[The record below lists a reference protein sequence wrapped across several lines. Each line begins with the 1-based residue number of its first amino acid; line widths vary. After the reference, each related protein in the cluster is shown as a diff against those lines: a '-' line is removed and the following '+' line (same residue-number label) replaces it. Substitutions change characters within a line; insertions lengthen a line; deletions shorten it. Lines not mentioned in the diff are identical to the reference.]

1 MARIKCPECG
11 KEVSDKAKVCPNC
24 AYPIA
29 ELNSSKLYST
39 YQNKNDSSSKEF
51 DLGQIAVC
59 ILLVIVVFAIFISI
73 MSQAASLG
81 AGPYIIW
88 FIIWMIYA
96 FICGIVA
103 KHISK
108 ERRISGGFWWGFFL
122 GVIGIIVVA
131 VRPRDK

>member
-1 MARIKCPECG
+1 MAIIKCPECG

-96 FICGIVA
+96 LSVGLLQSIFP
-103 KHISK
+103 KK
-108 ERRISGGFWWGFFL
+108 EE
-122 GVIGIIVVA
+122 
-131 VRPRDK
+131 